1 MSDYRSKE
9 GKVYSENELKKFAE
23 EANYSFEEY
32 LLAGG
37 FELDDKEGKKTGAT
51 TNDAGVVPQEIQ
63 PVNTGLAS
71 EDTSLVSP
79 EPETRKGR
87 AQVRKEELERIEN
100 TPFVDELKEK
110 IRQERIAED
119 PEKADMGR
127 GFSRALEIGL
137 NIVGGYISSMPE
149 TVYNV
154 FALPQ
159 NLIASATEDESWA
172 TDADTFKKQLEV
184 ENKALDYY
192 NEEVSRLSEEQ
203 KEFKRLQ
210 FGSKTGVAENFADG
224 NITEAFTLMGL
235 GLVESAPTS
244 ISMMVGGAVM
254 STAAKAAAVTTPFF
268 MESARQELK
277 EENPEMGAAELT
289 FKSLGIA
296 GAETVFAAI
305 SNKALT
311 NAYKDIVKR
320 EGLEIGT
327 KVFKDG
333 IVKMYTT
340 ALKKYG
346 AGAGMIGEGIEEV
359 ATQMTQNAIKGKD
372 ITEGAADAFLLGV
385 GGGAVYSSPMSIATV
400 KNYAET
406 KKAISKINEIVVDSP
421 VNNINKLFDQAMAD
435 PVTAAQFD
443 VVKIK
448 NADKALKR
456 NLQQSIDNGDITREQ
471 ASQSLAKFNQVQY
484 ASKQIEKT
492 GFGFTSEQG
501 VEVVNLLTE
510 KDNIKKKIKGVD
522 EALVFTQKERIK
534 EINNSLNDISRSAS
548 EVKLKT
554 ETEIVEKLAGKEN
567 VKSFDTVEE
576 FVKTTGQPAEADAFI
591 DENGIIFINKQRAA
605 EVSAFSAASHELLHR
620 VLKSTFSDK
629 TASTNLVKDFN
640 KVLEKEGYLDIVQKR
655 IDDNYRFNKD
665 GSEKAFEEYAEEY
678 LTAFSDAIAKN
689 DIEFNETKFQKLMQP
704 IVKFFRKV
712 GYNKIDF
719 KNGKD
724 VYDFIKD
731 YRSNIDKGEL
741 SKRATALQAK
751 GQAVTSTPKAS
762 VTKINEQI
770 KALEDQYESGEIDYD
785 DYDQQLSNL
794 ETKLERAKTTS
805 TEEAKITKPKEDKRE
820 VKQLGDALNKL
831 IPEGTTNKEYK
842 ERIVGTVAA
851 ELSGKTLNPLIKKI
865 AAGYGV
871 VADNVYGKSWEDFY
885 IAVKG
890 VQFIKNL
897 QKFNPEIND
906 DFGGFIIGSQ
916 YGIRN
921 RVKEALIK
929 FKKENEGGF
938 KEDVSIAKGIAA
950 EETAAPEA
958 AEKAKYKNLLQQK
971 VLSTEGLK
979 TARTKVISSVRVL
992 KSKIDA
998 VVTKNVAVTPII
1010 EEIRIS
1016 VGKQLDI
1023 IFKKEMGGKPKE
1035 KFKNYLLTNKKA
1047 ILENLTTTYL
1057 LRAMP
1062 QTIQKSVGGKYLLNK
1077 DGSKVINSFG
1087 DATFS
1092 PNFVNYDVWKD
1103 AKADREKTSTE
1114 AAGRTSGNEITR
1126 RMPKISENISD
1137 QEFLDMYLNADGS
1150 LIKGRKE
1157 SLAKALG
1164 EEVAFDMIKQDL
1176 QTDGPIFEALKNNQ
1190 EALGTVLSDTVKE
1203 ELSKQIERGNVKF
1216 SMNLESDVFEGL
1228 NILTANKAD
1237 TSSLKYN
1244 EWYNSLPIE
1253 SKEFW
1258 DKEVEPLFA
1267 KMDNAVRS
1275 HFIKNKPELI
1285 DKFKSLK
1292 EGIIEYTSAYLG
1304 SSVAESNPEVAAK
1317 QLSDFQE
1324 GLSNLIGNSLSN
1336 VKSLKIYGKSTRAGD
1351 LNEKTKNNL
1360 TKEPSTQSSVLQ
1372 IARKA
1377 AVDAS
1382 NKAIVYISG
1391 AKVNRINNFITNSI
1405 EGTPAEIAAKFE
1417 ESLGKETREA
1427 KEANS
1432 LIFNYVNLAALEY
1445 ILNSKNKNKA
1455 FASYLR
1461 WLETNNNNS
1470 AGLKSLAFVQG
1481 FEILPNQAVYLDA
1494 KGKKYYSK
1502 GMLKVVTEA
1511 VQKKTGKGLVI
1522 NKNHTNWKEAKD
1534 FLNKTGKLKGLT
1546 PNEKDISIASALQIM
1561 GEHQQSMGETSIR
1574 LSEAMADMIEMAE
1587 QGLENNAIMDI
1598 FSTKVKE
1605 IYSNFGLVF
1614 NSSFIGD
1621 IQNKKFGKTSPL
1633 KKSRLIAVDKKL
1645 SNNFFNLQGERITEE
1660 GKKETAQV
1668 VKDLI
1673 KAKII
1678 ESKKDVKFSIT
1689 KEAAKL
1695 SIDFNEMM
1703 SRKKGVDA
1711 SVNYSKIVAKRLGA
1725 QKGKYKLY
1733 LPSSAEDFRLLTG
1746 YTFAGKGKQGTAD
1759 MKWFEDN
1766 LIRPYTEAINA
1777 IDVAKQTTKNDFKAL
1792 NKAMPKQAKTIG
1804 NLIPS
1809 KDYTNDQAVRVYLWN
1824 KAGYKVP
1831 GLNEKEINKLVS
1843 YVSGNPELA
1852 IYADAL
1858 LAITKSQKWL
1868 KPGEHWDVQT
1878 ILSDINNLTEKG
1890 GRKAYL
1896 AQWIENAE
1904 AIFSEENMN
1913 KIEALYGKRHREALE
1928 DSLYR
1933 MKNGTNRPSGSNAQ
1947 VNRWNNWLNNS
1958 IGSIMFFNRRSAI
1971 MQLLST
1977 VNFVNWSD
1985 NNPVNAAK
1993 AFANQKQ
2000 YWSDFS
2006 YIFNSDK
2013 LKQRRGGLRSD
2024 VNEAEI
2030 ASAAANSR
2038 NKAQAALSWLLKKG
2052 FTPTQIADSFAIAS
2066 GGATFY
2072 RNRVNTYESQGL
2084 DIKEAESKA
2093 WLDFIEISDQA
2104 QQSGDP
2110 SLVSMEQASILG
2122 RLVLAFQNTTQQY
2135 SRLMKRK
2142 GLDIINRR
2150 QMPGTKSMLQS
2161 DIANFSGIMYY
2172 GAIQNII
2179 FSALSASLF
2188 ALIPGFDDNEEDES
2202 DAQKA
2207 KEKKIAYMFNGSVDS
2222 LLRGMGVRGAVVST
2236 IKNVIME
2243 YFKQKDKGYT
2253 ADHTYTIIQAVN
2265 LSPPIGSKIKKVYSA
2280 IKGYEYDEDVIKER
2294 GFDVTANGRV
2304 NLSPS
2309 YRVFGT
2315 LAAGSVNLP
2324 IDRMYTEIQGMAE
2337 MLDERNTMYQRLAL
2351 ALGWRTWDV
2360 NAKNEEDDLIKAES
2374 GAIRIKQ
2381 GREKAKAKRE
2391 LKKQVLIEKRKK
2403 AFLSLSPLQQS
2414 ILKNMSKN
2422 KKKKVLDKM
2431 IKDME

>member
-1 MSDYRSKE
+1 
-9 GKVYSENELKKFAE
+9 
-23 EANYSFEEY
+23 
-32 LLAGG
+32 
-37 FELDDKEGKKTGAT
+37 
-51 TNDAGVVPQEIQ
+51 
-63 PVNTGLAS
+63 
-71 EDTSLVSP
+71 
-79 EPETRKGR
+79 
-87 AQVRKEELERIEN
+87 
-100 TPFVDELKEK
+100 
-110 IRQERIAED
+110 
-119 PEKADMGR
+119 
-127 GFSRALEIGL
+127 
-137 NIVGGYISSMPE
+137 
-149 TVYNV
+149 
-154 FALPQ
+154 
-159 NLIASATEDESWA
+159 
-172 TDADTFKKQLEV
+172 
-184 ENKALDYY
+184 
-192 NEEVSRLSEEQ
+192 
-203 KEFKRLQ
+203 
-210 FGSKTGVAENFADG
+210 
-224 NITEAFTLMGL
+224 
-235 GLVESAPTS
+235 
-244 ISMMVGGAVM
+244 
-254 STAAKAAAVTTPFF
+254 
-268 MESARQELK
+268 
-277 EENPEMGAAELT
+277 
-289 FKSLGIA
+289 
-296 GAETVFAAI
+296 
-305 SNKALT
+305 
-311 NAYKDIVKR
+311 
-320 EGLEIGT
+320 
-327 KVFKDG
+327 
-333 IVKMYTT
+333 
-340 ALKKYG
+340 
-346 AGAGMIGEGIEEV
+346 
-359 ATQMTQNAIKGKD
+359 
-372 ITEGAADAFLLGV
+372 
-385 GGGAVYSSPMSIATV
+385 
-400 KNYAET
+400 
-406 KKAISKINEIVVDSP
+406 
-421 VNNINKLFDQAMAD
+421 
-435 PVTAAQFD
+435 
-443 VVKIK
+443 
-448 NADKALKR
+448 
-456 NLQQSIDNGDITREQ
+456 
-471 ASQSLAKFNQVQY
+471 
-484 ASKQIEKT
+484 
-492 GFGFTSEQG
+492 
-501 VEVVNLLTE
+501 
-510 KDNIKKKIKGVD
+510 
-522 EALVFTQKERIK
+522 
-534 EINNSLNDISRSAS
+534 
-548 EVKLKT
+548 
-554 ETEIVEKLAGKEN
+554 
-567 VKSFDTVEE
+567 
-576 FVKTTGQPAEADAFI
+576 
-591 DENGIIFINKQRAA
+591 
-605 EVSAFSAASHELLHR
+605 
-620 VLKSTFSDK
+620 
-629 TASTNLVKDFN
+629 
-640 KVLEKEGYLDIVQKR
+640 
-655 IDDNYRFNKD
+655 
-665 GSEKAFEEYAEEY
+665 
-678 LTAFSDAIAKN
+678 
-689 DIEFNETKFQKLMQP
+689 
-704 IVKFFRKV
+704 
-712 GYNKIDF
+712 
-719 KNGKD
+719 
-724 VYDFIKD
+724 
-731 YRSNIDKGEL
+731 
-741 SKRATALQAK
+741 
-751 GQAVTSTPKAS
+751 
-762 VTKINEQI
+762 
-770 KALEDQYESGEIDYD
+770 
-785 DYDQQLSNL
+785 
-794 ETKLERAKTTS
+794 
-805 TEEAKITKPKEDKRE
+805 
-820 VKQLGDALNKL
+820 
-831 IPEGTTNKEYK
+831 
-842 ERIVGTVAA
+842 
-851 ELSGKTLNPLIKKI
+851 
-865 AAGYGV
+865 
-871 VADNVYGKSWEDFY
+871 
-885 IAVKG
+885 
-890 VQFIKNL
+890 
-897 QKFNPEIND
+897 
-906 DFGGFIIGSQ
+906 
-916 YGIRN
+916 
-921 RVKEALIK
+921 
-929 FKKENEGGF
+929 
-938 KEDVSIAKGIAA
+938 
-950 EETAAPEA
+950 
-958 AEKAKYKNLLQQK
+958 
-971 VLSTEGLK
+971 
-979 TARTKVISSVRVL
+979 
-992 KSKIDA
+992 
-998 VVTKNVAVTPII
+998 
-1010 EEIRIS
+1010 
-1016 VGKQLDI
+1016 
-1023 IFKKEMGGKPKE
+1023 
-1035 KFKNYLLTNKKA
+1035 
-1047 ILENLTTTYL
+1047 
-1057 LRAMP
+1057 
-1062 QTIQKSVGGKYLLNK
+1062 
-1077 DGSKVINSFG
+1077 
-1087 DATFS
+1087 
-1092 PNFVNYDVWKD
+1092 
-1103 AKADREKTSTE
+1103 
-1114 AAGRTSGNEITR
+1114 
-1126 RMPKISENISD
+1126 
-1137 QEFLDMYLNADGS
+1137 
-1150 LIKGRKE
+1150 
-1157 SLAKALG
+1157 
-1164 EEVAFDMIKQDL
+1164 
-1176 QTDGPIFEALKNNQ
+1176 
-1190 EALGTVLSDTVKE
+1190 
-1203 ELSKQIERGNVKF
+1203 
-1216 SMNLESDVFEGL
+1216 
-1228 NILTANKAD
+1228 
-1237 TSSLKYN
+1237 
-1244 EWYNSLPIE
+1244 
-1253 SKEFW
+1253 
-1258 DKEVEPLFA
+1258 
-1267 KMDNAVRS
+1267 
-1275 HFIKNKPELI
+1275 
-1285 DKFKSLK
+1285 
-1292 EGIIEYTSAYLG
+1292 
-1304 SSVAESNPEVAAK
+1304 
-1317 QLSDFQE
+1317 
-1324 GLSNLIGNSLSN
+1324 
-1336 VKSLKIYGKSTRAGD
+1336 
-1351 LNEKTKNNL
+1351 
-1360 TKEPSTQSSVLQ
+1360 
-1372 IARKA
+1372 
-1377 AVDAS
+1377 
-1382 NKAIVYISG
+1382 
-1391 AKVNRINNFITNSI
+1391 
-1405 EGTPAEIAAKFE
+1405 
-1417 ESLGKETREA
+1417 
-1427 KEANS
+1427 
-1432 LIFNYVNLAALEY
+1432 
-1445 ILNSKNKNKA
+1445 
-1455 FASYLR
+1455 
-1461 WLETNNNNS
+1461 
-1470 AGLKSLAFVQG
+1470 
-1481 FEILPNQAVYLDA
+1481 
-1494 KGKKYYSK
+1494 
-1502 GMLKVVTEA
+1502 
-1511 VQKKTGKGLVI
+1511 
-1522 NKNHTNWKEAKD
+1522 
-1534 FLNKTGKLKGLT
+1534 
-1546 PNEKDISIASALQIM
+1546 
-1561 GEHQQSMGETSIR
+1561 
-1574 LSEAMADMIEMAE
+1574 MAE